1 DCRTTIATLQGLGPS
16 DCVTEFAGVSLNVL
30 NITDSFKP
38 ACAALGIT
46 W

>member
-1 DCRTTIATLQGLGPS
+1 
-16 DCVTEFAGVSLNVL
+16 NVL